1 MSSTLTLPGM
11 RSEYASLPPHPG
23 ATTTKPYQIGVSF
36 SRHTGL
42 VREVDGR
49 AERADVRP
57 GAVFVTGD
65 KAITWTEVA
74 DPTEALEIYLDA
86 ELLAG
91 REVATTV
98 DARDGVVIGIAHR
111 LRRAHLTGVPL
122 GDVEASTIAHR
133 LAAHLSSEYGPG
145 PRPAIPPVG
154 ALDRRL
160 VDRIAEYVDAR
171 VGETITLDQLA
182 GVATLSPFHFAR
194 AFRATTGLTPHQF
207 VTARRVERARAQLR
221 ATDASVVEVAH
232 AVGFANV
239 SHFRR
244 VFRRELGLLPGE
256 DRRQQDRTLPA

>member
-1 MSSTLTLPGM
+1 M

-23 ATTTKPYQIGVSF
+23 TTTTKPYQIGVSF

-65 KAITWTEVA
+65 VAITWTEVA

-86 ELLAG
+86 ELLAS

-133 LAAHLSSEYGPG
+133 LAAHLGSEYGPA

-160 VDRIAEYVDAR
+160 VDRIAEYVDAQ

-182 GVATLSPFHFAR
+182 GVAALSPFHFAR
-194 AFRATTGLTPHQF
+194 AFRTTTGLTPHQF
-207 VTARRVERARAQLR
+207 VTARRVERARTQLR
-221 ATDASVVEVAH
+221 ETDASVVEVAH

-256 DRRQQDRTLPA
+256 VRGQQNRTLPA

>member
-1 MSSTLTLPGM
+1 M

-65 KAITWTEVA
+65 DAITWTEVA
-74 DPTEALEIYLDA
+74 DHTEALEIYLDA
-86 ELLAG
+86 ELLSG

-122 GDVEASTIAHR
+122 GDVEASTIAYR
-133 LAAHLSSEYGPG
+133 LAAHLGSEYGPE
-145 PRPAIPPVG
+145 PRGVPPIG

-160 VDRIAEYVDAR
+160 VDRIAEYVDAQ
-171 VGETITLDQLA
+171 VGETITLGQLA
-182 GVATLSPFHFAR
+182 GVVALSPFHFAR

-207 VTARRVERARAQLR
+207 VTARRVERARVRLR
-221 ATDASVVEVAH
+221 ETDASVVEVAH